1 MNTTL
6 AIQSALKAMGYDP
19 GPIDGVMG
27 RLTRLAINKYRAQMG
42 MDPGAID
49 TALINALI
57 LEAPPPAPIT
67 DAEWYRLAWRKL
79 GQHESLHKDRLW
91 RFLKFGGNSVGDPSR
106 IPWCGDFV
114 ESCLAVT
121 LPDEALPANPYQ
133 ARSWAR
139 FGIDIK
145 DQGPRLGAVMVFYR
159 GDPDGW
165 QGHVGFYNGES
176 KHHYSVLGGNQSNRV
191 TVANLNKKRLL
202 AIRWPASFPYAGPA
216 PRQRVKS
223 GDVSTDE
230 A

>member
-49 TALINALI
+49 ETLINALI
-57 LEAPPPAPIT
+57 LEAPPPPPLT
-67 DAEWYRLAWRKL
+67 DADWYKLAWRKL

-91 RFLKFGGNSVGDPSR
+91 RFLKFGGNSVGDPSK

-121 LPDEALPANPYQ
+121 LPDEPLPANPYQ

-176 KHHYSVLGGNQSNRV
+176 KHHYSILGGNQSNRV
-191 TVANLNKKRLL
+191 TVANLHKKRLL

-216 PRQRVKS
+216 PRERVRS
-223 GDVSTDE
+223 GEVSTDE